1 MGNLASPL
9 QFASVA
15 SALIWP
21 LAAGAAV
28 VIWSKARAAAHA
40 KRVATMESQLQGLY
54 HSVEGRPVPS
64 RLSMVVEAL
73 EEGEELAI
81 SGAAADKAA
90 AKTAAG
96 S

>member
-9 QFASVA
+9 QFATVA
-15 SALIWP
+15 SAFFWP

-40 KRVATMESQLQGLY
+40 RRVAAMQGQLQDLY
-54 HSVEGRPVPS
+54 RSIEAKPVPA
-64 RLSMVVEAL
+64 RLAMVVEAL
-73 EEGEELAI
+73 EEGEELAA
-81 SGAAADKAA
+81 GAAAKGPTD
-90 AKTAAG
+90 AKTTAG

>member
-15 SALIWP
+15 SALLWP
-21 LAAGAAV
+21 LAAGVAV
-28 VIWSKARAAAHA
+28 VAWSKARAAGHA
-40 KRVATMESQLQGLY
+40 KRVAAMDDQLQGLY
-54 HSVEGRPVPS
+54 RTMEAKPVPS
-64 RLSMVVEAL
+64 RLAMVVEAL
-73 EEGEELAI
+73 EEGEELA
-81 SGAAADKAA
+81 SGAKDKVG